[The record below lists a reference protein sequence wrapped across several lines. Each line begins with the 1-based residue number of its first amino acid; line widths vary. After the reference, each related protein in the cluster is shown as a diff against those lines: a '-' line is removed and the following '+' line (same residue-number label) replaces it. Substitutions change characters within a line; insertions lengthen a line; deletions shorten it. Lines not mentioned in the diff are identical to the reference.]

1 MTGVARR
8 ARFPRFP
15 PLPRMPR
22 DAGPLPRSTLHDGEA
37 RAARAALC
45 LGVFA
50 AAGLVLAPQNARPQ
64 EDAPARTAFVTNGCY
79 QCHGYS
85 GQGGV
90 AGPRIA
96 PSPYPFAAFAALVRR
111 PANVMPAYAAS
122 VLDDAALREIYAYVR
137 SVPEP
142 PPVED
147 IAALR

>member
-1 MTGVARR
+1 MTSVARGIR
-8 ARFPRFP
+8 
-15 PLPRMPR
+15 LPRLRCRQR
-22 DAGPLPRSTLHDGEA
+22 DMSLSRRATTFRDEA
-37 RAARAALC
+37 QAARAALW
-45 LGVFA
+45 LTVFA
-50 AAGLVLAPQNARPQ
+50 AACLVLAPGDARPQ
-64 EDAPARTAFVTNGCY
+64 AQVPPRAAFVANGCY

-85 GQGGV
+85 GQGGA

-111 PANVMPAYAAS
+111 PGNVMPAYAES